1 MVERKFAN
9 KSMGKMIKASL
20 IKSAADL
27 VTPRNKTRAG
37 FIAIALEKKC
47 LAVPY
52 VEEAKTLK
60 IIASRVKEPKDLL
73 QVEDLRAGLLTASGR
88 SIKPLNHMTEEEKI
102 LAIKGLIDKFLE
114 PAGENFA
121 DELACRYRL
130 KKEHAL
136 RRKTKNLSVVLG
148 ERKFLRSMLSV
159 LNLSGLSYRWNDSD
173 TNSWLE
179 KPEDDAGIE
188 KRIKGLYWFKD
199 DKHRLMIM
207 NITIPAVKKNVDF
220 SILQGTIDDLKQGKQ
235 SIIHSSEKYIALGE
249 LKGGIDPAGA
259 DEHWKTANSAL
270 DRIRN
275 GFKKLK
281 LEPRTF
287 FIGAAIE
294 NSMASEIYKQLQ
306 RGTLDN
312 AANLT
317 DDGQLSAIC
326 QWILNL

>member
-1 MVERKFAN
+1 MCLFMAKKI
-9 KSMGKMIKASL
+9 KSSL
-20 IKSAADL
+20 IKNAADL
-27 VTPRNKTRAG
+27 VTPREKTRAG
-37 FIAIALEKKC
+37 FIALALEKNY

-52 VEEAKTLK
+52 VEEAKALK
-60 IIASRVKEPKDLL
+60 AIASRVKNPKDLL
-73 QVEDLRAGLLTASGR
+73 QAEDLMAGLLTASGL
-88 SIKPLNHMTEEEKI
+88 SDKSLNHLTEEDKI
-102 LAIKGLIDKFLE
+102 IAIKGLIEKFLE

-121 DELACRYRL
+121 DELVYRYL
-130 KKEHAL
+130 LTKGDAL
-136 RRKTKNLSVVLG
+136 GGKARNLAGVLG

-159 LNLSGLSYRWNDSD
+159 LNLSGLAYRWNDSD

-179 KPEDDAGIE
+179 KPEDDSGIE
-188 KRIKGLYWFKD
+188 RRIKGLYWSKD
-199 DKHRLMIM
+199 NKHRLMIM
-207 NITIPAVKKNVDF
+207 NITIPAVRKNVDL
-220 SILQGTIDDLKQGKQ
+220 SILQGTIGDLKRGKQ
-235 SIIHSSEKYIALGE
+235 SIIHNSEKYIALGE
-249 LKGGIDPAGA
+249 LKGGLDPAGA

-306 RGTLDN
+306 KGTLDN

-317 DDGQLSAIC
+317 NNEQLTATC
-326 QWILNL
+326 EWILNL